1 MTEELPL
8 IPLEAW
14 LLREHQ
20 VQVSIEFQARMGLLA
35 V

>member
-1 MTEELPL
+1 MAKPL
-8 IPLEAW
+8 LTPLEAW

-20 VQVSIEFQARMGLLA
+20 VQVSIEFQGRMGRLA